1 MKLDNSFIY
10 RLSQAASRSLM
21 HNNPNIADL
30 SDKNRPT
37 KIGER
42 FEQLFDNEWSDAHE
56 ILKST
61 ISEREIYIILIEVVK
76 VSYLF
81 LAYFRF

>member
-1 MKLDNSFIY
+1 
-10 RLSQAASRSLM
+10 M

-61 ISEREIYIILIEVVK
+61 ISEREIYIILIEIVK

>member
-1 MKLDNSFIY
+1 M
-10 RLSQAASRSLM
+10 SQAASRSLM

-61 ISEREIYIILIEVVK
+61 ISEREIYVILIEVVK

>member
-1 MKLDNSFIY
+1 
-10 RLSQAASRSLM
+10 M

-56 ILKST
+56 VLKST

>member
-1 MKLDNSFIY
+1 
-10 RLSQAASRSLM
+10 M

-81 LAYFRF
+81 VAYFRF

>member
-1 MKLDNSFIY
+1 
-10 RLSQAASRSLM
+10 M

-61 ISEREIYIILIEVVK
+61 ISERDIYIILIEVVK

>member
-1 MKLDNSFIY
+1 
-10 RLSQAASRSLM
+10 M

-76 VSYLF
+76 VIYLF

>member
-1 MKLDNSFIY
+1 
-10 RLSQAASRSLM
+10 M

-42 FEQLFDNEWSDAHE
+42 FEQLFDNEWSEAHE
-56 ILKST
+56 TLKST
-61 ISEREIYIILIEVVK
+61 ISEREIYIILIEIVK

-81 LAYFRF
+81 LAYFRFL

>member
-1 MKLDNSFIY
+1 
-10 RLSQAASRSLM
+10 M

-42 FEQLFDNEWSDAHE
+42 FEQLFDNEWSEAHE
-56 ILKST
+56 TLKST

-76 VSYLF
+76 VSNLF
-81 LAYFRF
+81 LAYFRFL